1 MIDPED
7 LPSIAAELERISRTI
22 NNLGKQLMATFHPML
37 YSAGAT
43 LHQFHSWLDEH
54 VEKRYREAGS
64 PYGNS
69 VEGAL
74 RWLREQE
81 EHTGTHSE

>member
-1 MIDPED
+1 
-7 LPSIAAELERISRTI
+7 
-22 NNLGKQLMATFHPML
+22 MATFHPML
-37 YSAGAT
+37 YTAAAT
-43 LHQFHSWLDEH
+43 LHQFDSWLNEH

-81 EHTGTHSE
+81 EHTGTSSE